1 VRKTFSHVIT
11 EYGVIALI
19 LYLVIFVLVLLGVY
33 SAIKAGWSP
42 KGFAGETG
50 TWLVAY
56 LITKATTPFR
66 LAGTIALAPIVARV
80 WDRVRG
86 RSEPSST
93 DSPPQP

>member
-42 KGFAGETG
+42 KGFAGQTG

-66 LAGTIALAPIVARV
+66 LAATIALAPLVAKG
-80 WDRVRG
+80 WDRLRG
-86 RSEPSST
+86 RSAEAKDQKT
-93 DSPPQP
+93 